1 LEATPFARV
10 SKWLSLEAVPFG
22 VPLERALSEAIT
34 GQAQTAQMIRSIAE
48 GDGRLCSDQRPGI
61 SDSGSTVTS
70 AGEWSEEGPGT
81 RW

>member
-48 GDGRLCSDQRPGI
+48 GDGKCHDKGQEFCHRLIDLI
-61 SDSGSTVTS
+61 V
-70 AGEWSEEGPGT
+70 GELL
-81 RW
+81 